1 MLHAEHSNDL
11 RHFRAKA
18 KSCFSNFS
26 NELTRHKTI
35 FKFTSVS
42 STSSDQTSEAS
53 PTTTT
58 TQITDSPHSGHKV
71 IKMKS
76 FIH

>member
-35 FKFTSVS
+35 FKFTSA
-42 STSSDQTSEAS
+42 STSTSDQTNES

-58 TQITDSPHSGHKV
+58 TSITDSPHSGHKV

>member
-35 FKFTSVS
+35 FKFTS
-42 STSSDQTSEAS
+42 TSSDQTSEAS
-53 PTTTT
+53 PTTTST
-58 TQITDSPHSGHKV
+58 TDSPHSGHKV

>member
-26 NELTRHKTI
+26 NELTSLFYYLSFLNLNKKIIILTLDSK
-35 FKFTSVS
+35 KF
-42 STSSDQTSEAS
+42 
-53 PTTTT
+53 
-58 TQITDSPHSGHKV
+58 DSKL
-71 IKMKS
+71 
-76 FIH
+76 